1 MQVIGD
7 LATGVN
13 TGLTYVLNGFLFLL
27 YWLVGFLPG
36 ILSLLC
42 GFFLV
47 LSADREVQNR
57 ANYRPVRE
65 GTYGNVQP
73 VPTGQPVSQGVLG
86 DLRKP
91 HTSQIITIIA
101 LVLWMI
107 AQTGMAQPVP
117 WIGTV
122 MWIVGILIILA
133 MPGDRKIDTLWFVKT
148 LIAIYAVLVIGSRL
162 YLAYTAQLSAEQ
174 WATVIGTTTE
184 GATTVIANTR
194 GNVTTMIMWALWFV
208 APLGYFSLLIQ
219 KLTVNPVALLNP
231 LAGANDVLKQ
241 LRNRN

>member
-1 MQVIGD
+1 MQVIGN
-7 LATGVN
+7 LSTVVN

-42 GFFLV
+42 GVFLM
-47 LSADREVQNR
+47 LSVDREVQNR
-57 ANYRPVRE
+57 ANYRPFRE
-65 GTYGNVQP
+65 GSYGNVQP
-73 VPTGQPVSQGVLG
+73 ISTSTTSQGIFG

-91 HTSQIITIIA
+91 HTAQIITLIVLA
-101 LVLWMI
+101 LWMI
-107 AQTGMAQPVP
+107 AQTGMAEPIP
-117 WIGTV
+117 WIGAV
-122 MWIVGILIILA
+122 MWIVGVLVIFA
-133 MPGDRKIDTLWFVKT
+133 MPGDRKIDTLWFVKS

-219 KLTVNPVALLNP
+219 KLTVNPIALLNP

-241 LRNRN
+241 LRNRD

>member
-1 MQVIGD
+1 MQFIGE
-7 LATGVN
+7 LSVLVTN
-13 TGLTYVLNGFLFLL
+13 SLIYVLNGFLFVL
-27 YWLVGFLPG
+27 YWLVGIMPAVLS
-36 ILSLLC
+36 ILCAL
-42 GFFLV
+42 FLV
-47 LSADREVQNR
+47 VSADREVQNR

-65 GTYGNVQP
+65 GSYGNVQP
-73 VPTGQPVSQGVLG
+73 VPIGQPISQGILV

-117 WIGTV
+117 WIGAV
-122 MWIVGILIILA
+122 MWIAGILIILA

-241 LRNRN
+241 LRIRN